1 MKPGGGFDTTA
12 YFNTIKDKL
21 ASGEGAG
28 EGEGEEGGREGVVR
42 GRGGRVEGPSREA
55 VGLRA

>member
-42 GRGGRVEGPSREA
+42 GRGGKVGEG
-55 VGLRA
+55 